1 MIFVPSEDL
10 LQPLISGCIGQ
21 RVEQELGSGPHTCGS
36 SKATEARSEDPPG
49 TLGPAGPPLL
59 GYSQETCGRGSGI
72 GSTHISQ
79 EPCGRDPSRAWQRPC
94 CAMHASWL
102 TDRKMGKEC

>member
-10 LQPLISGCIGQ
+10 LQALISGCIGQ
-21 RVEQELGSGPHTCGS
+21 RVEQELGSGPRTCGS

-59 GYSQETCGRGSGI
+59 GNSQETCGRGSEI
-72 GSTHISQ
+72 GSTHF
-79 EPCGRDPSRAWQRPC
+79 PGTLWQRPQQGLAEALLC
-94 CAMHASWL
+94 DACSWL